1 MNIIDILVLLV
12 LAFSLFAGMYK
23 GFIASGLSLLG
34 LVGSWFGALR
44 LYPTVA
50 RLVLE
55 NQTLMG
61 VLSNYLEPATF
72 FEDMAISGVSAQTS
86 VSELVA
92 RGGEAVN
99 AVADYIGSRVP
110 FLRDAFASNIS
121 SEAFSALNIHTLAEY
136 FDQTLWQSVFGV
148 LAFILCFAAL
158 YFLATLLVNLFNH
171 VLRFPVL
178 RKIDWLLGGLLGL
191 GRGLVIAALI
201 LSVVEPVLT
210 AFSVELMNSLRDGS
224 TTYALLMGENAGN
237 FLNVPGTIQQ
247 IVQTGSELLT

>member
-44 LYPTVA
+44 LYPAVA

-55 NQTLMG
+55 NRTLMG
-61 VLSNYLEPATF
+61 VLSNYLEPASF
-72 FEDMAISGVSAQTS
+72 FEDMAISGISAQTT

-92 RGGEAVN
+92 RGSDAVN
-99 AVADYIGSRVP
+99 AVADYIGGKIP
-110 FLRDAFASNIS
+110 FLRDAFASNMG
-121 SEAFSALNIHTLAEY
+121 SEAFSALNIHTIADY
-136 FDQTLWQSVFGV
+136 FDQTLWQAVFSV
-148 LAFILCFAAL
+148 LAFILCFIAL

-210 AFSVELMNSLRDGS
+210 AFSVELMNTLKDGS
-224 TTYALLMGENAGN
+224 ATYGMLMGQNAMDLLG
-237 FLNVPGTIQQ
+237 VRGTING
-247 IVQTGSELLT
+247 IVASASQLLT

>member
-23 GFIASGLSLLG
+23 GFLASGLSLLG

-44 LYPTVA
+44 LYPAVA
-50 RLVLE
+50 RLALE

-148 LAFILCFAAL
+148 LAFIVCFIAL
-158 YFLATLLVNLFNH
+158 
-171 VLRFPVL
+171 
-178 RKIDWLLGGLLGL
+178 
-191 GRGLVIAALI
+191 
-201 LSVVEPVLT
+201 
-210 AFSVELMNSLRDGS
+210 
-224 TTYALLMGENAGN
+224 
-237 FLNVPGTIQQ
+237 
-247 IVQTGSELLT
+247 